1 MRTDLLVVWP
11 LPDDGMEART
21 VIEYKALHGSLERT
35 ISDGMEQTLAYMDRC
50 AANEGHLVVFDRTPD
65 KPWDDKVFQ
74 RKATV
79 GSRAVHVWGM

>member
-1 MRTDLLVVWP
+1 
-11 LPDDGMEART
+11 
-21 VIEYKALHGSLERT
+21 
-35 ISDGMEQTLAYMDRC
+35 MEQTLAYMDRC